1 MKVCLK
7 TPSLAARPVTI
18 VTATLNQL
26 TSLAKPRRKFVAALL
41 ATILAL
47 RGRVNYRNL
56 ARYGNYSE
64 RSYARQFKRP
74 FPWLEYHAKT
84 FQAALPPSHELIA
97 AQDASFIPKSGKKT
111 YGLDKFYNGCASR
124 PERGLEISAVAVV
137 DVTQKGAYI
146 AAVAQTPPTPE
157 LKKEQADATRL
168 DHAIEQMQTARPYL
182 PTVVSHLA
190 ADGWYAKKKYVDA
203 VTAEGLHVVTK
214 LRVDANMR
222 FRYTGERTG
231 LQGRPKTY
239 DGKVDWQDLSRFD
252 KVDISTLGLEQDPE
266 IEVYTAELYH
276 VTLKRWMRT
285 VVLVWYT
292 ADGKRHHAILAT
304 TDLKCTAAD
313 VLRIYQARF
322 QLEFLF
328 RDGKQHAGLTECQA
342 RNKEALDFHFNASL
356 ATVSAA
362 RAAAVA
368 AHTGDESFVFSL
380 ATQKQLAFNEHFMG
394 EISTKLGYDL
404 SCWKNHPAYEEL
416 RTYGA
421 LGA

>member
-1 MKVCLK
+1 M
-7 TPSLAARPVTI
+7 TI
-18 VTATLNQL
+18 VTGTLNQL
-26 TSLAKPRRKFVAALL
+26 PGLAKPQRQFIAALL
-41 ATILAL
+41 ATILAV

-56 ARYGNYSE
+56 ARYGDYSE
-64 RSYARQFKRP
+64 RTYSRQFQRP
-74 FPWLEYHAKT
+74 FPWLEFHAKT
-84 FQAALPPSHELIA
+84 LQAAVSPTHEVIA

-111 YGLDKFYNGCASR
+111 YGLGKFYNGCARR
-124 PERGLEISAVAVV
+124 PERGLEISALAVV
-137 DVTQKGAYI
+137 DVTQKGAYL
-146 AAVAQTPPTPE
+146 AAVEQTPPAPE

-168 DHAIEQMQTARPYL
+168 DHAIQQLRTARPYL
-182 PTVVSHLA
+182 PEVVNHLA
-190 ADGWYAKKKYVDA
+190 SDGWYAKKKYVDA
-203 VTAEGLHVVTK
+203 VLAQGLHLVTK

-231 LQGRPKTY
+231 KQGRPKTY

-252 KVDISTLGLEQDPE
+252 KVNAVSLALEDDPGA
-266 IEVYTAELYH
+266 EVYTAELYH
-276 VTLKRWMRT
+276 VTLKRWLRT
-285 VVLVWYT
+285 VVLVWRT

-304 TDLKCTAAD
+304 TDLKSTAAD
-313 VLRIYQARF
+313 VLRMYQARF

-342 RNKEALDFHFNASL
+342 RNKEALDFHFNSTL

-368 AHTGDESFVFSL
+368 AHTGDDPFVFSL
-380 ATQKQLAFNEHFMG
+380 ATQKQLAFNEHFMA

-404 SCWKNHPAYEEL
+404 SCWKNNPAYEEL

-421 LGA
+421 LAA

>member
-1 MKVCLK
+1 
-7 TPSLAARPVTI
+7 VTI
-18 VTATLNQL
+18 VTGTLKQL
-26 TSLAKPRRKFVAALL
+26 PGIAKPQRKFISALL

-56 ARYGNYSE
+56 ARYGDYSE
-64 RSYARQFKRP
+64 RTYSRQFQRP
-74 FPWLEYHAKT
+74 FSWLEFHAKT
-84 FQAALPPSHELIA
+84 LQAALSPTHELIA

-111 YGLDKFYNGCASR
+111 YGLDKFYNSCASR
-124 PERGLEISAVAVV
+124 PERGLEISALAVV

-146 AAVAQTPPTPE
+146 AAVEQTPPTPE
-157 LKKEQADATRL
+157 LKKEQTDATRL
-168 DHAIEQMQTARPYL
+168 DHAIKQMQTARERL
-182 PTVVSHLA
+182 PQVVSHLA

-203 VTAEGLHVVTK
+203 VRAVGLHPVTK
-214 LRVDANMR
+214 LRCDANMR

-252 KVDISTLGLEQDPE
+252 KVDLSSSALDVEPGV
-266 IEVYTAELYH
+266 EVYTAELYH
-276 VTLKRWMRT
+276 VTLKRWMRA
-285 VVLVWYT
+285 VVLVWHT
-292 ADGKRHHAILAT
+292 ADGQRHHAILAT
-304 TDLKCTAAD
+304 TDLDSTAAD

-342 RNKEALDFHFNASL
+342 RNKEALDFHFNAAL

-368 AHTGDESFVFSL
+368 AHTGDEPFVFSL
-380 ATQKQLAFNEHFMG
+380 ATQKQIAFNEHFMA
-394 EISTKLGYDL
+394 EISAKFGYDL
-404 SCWKNHPAYEEL
+404 SCWKNHSAYEQL

-421 LGA
+421 LAA

>member
-1 MKVCLK
+1 MTV
-7 TPSLAARPVTI
+7 VTN
-18 VTATLNQL
+18 TLNQL
-26 TSLAKPRRKFVAALL
+26 PGIAKPQRKFIAALL

-47 RGRVNYRNL
+47 RGRVNFRNL
-56 ARYGNYSE
+56 ARYGDYSE
-64 RSYARQFKRP
+64 RTYSRQFQHP
-74 FPWLEYHAKT
+74 FPWLQYHAKLIRS
-84 FQAALPPSHELIA
+84 ALPEAHELIA

-124 PERGLEISAVAVV
+124 PERGLEISALAVV

-146 AAVAQTPPTPE
+146 AAVEQTPPTPE

-168 DHAIEQMQTARPYL
+168 DQAIKQLQTARERL
-182 PTVVSHLA
+182 PQVVSHLA

-203 VTAEGLHVVTK
+203 VGAVGLHLVTK
-214 LRVDANMR
+214 LRCDANMR

-252 KVDISTLGLEQDPE
+252 KVDLSSFAPEVELG

-276 VTLKRWMRT
+276 VRLKRWLRT
-285 VVLVWYT
+285 VVLVWHT
-292 ADGKRHHAILAT
+292 ADGGRHHAILAT
-304 TDLKCTAAD
+304 TDLDSTAAD

-342 RNKEALDFHFNASL
+342 RNKQALDFHFNAAL

-362 RAAAVA
+362 RAAQVA
-368 AHTGDESFVFSL
+368 AHTGDEPFVFSM
-380 ATQKQLAFNEHFMG
+380 ATQKQIAFNEHFMA
-394 EISTKLGYDL
+394 EISAKFGYDL
-404 SCWKNHPAYEEL
+404 SCWKNHSAYEEL

-421 LGA
+421 LAA

>member
-1 MKVCLK
+1 
-7 TPSLAARPVTI
+7 VTV
-18 VTATLNQL
+18 VTDTLNQL
-26 TSLAKPRRKFVAALL
+26 PGLAKPQRKFIAALL

-56 ARYGNYSE
+56 ARYGAYSE
-64 RSYARQFKRP
+64 RTYSRQFQRP
-74 FPWLEYHAKT
+74 FPWLEFHART
-84 FQAALPPSHELIA
+84 LQAVTANTHELIA
-97 AQDASFIPKSGKKT
+97 AQDASFVPKSGKKT
-111 YGLDKFYNGCASR
+111 YGLDKFYNGCAGR
-124 PERGLEISAVAVV
+124 PERGLEISALAVV

-146 AAVAQTPPTPE
+146 AAVEQTPPTPE

-168 DHAIEQMQTARPYL
+168 DQAIKQLQTARPHL

-203 VTAEGLHVVTK
+203 VGAVGLHLVTK
-214 LRVDANMR
+214 LRCDANMR
-222 FRYTGERTG
+222 FRYAGERTG
-231 LQGRPKTY
+231 KQGRPKTY

-252 KVDISTLGLEQDPE
+252 KVDLSSFAPE
-266 IEVYTAELYH
+266 AEPGIEVYTAELYH
-276 VTLKRWMRT
+276 VTLKRWLRT
-285 VVLVWYT
+285 VVLVWHT
-292 ADGKRHHAILAT
+292 ADGQRRHAILAT
-304 TDLKCTAAD
+304 TDLDCTAAD
-313 VLRIYQARF
+313 VLRIYQSRF

-362 RAAAVA
+362 RAAAA
-368 AHTGDESFVFSL
+368 GAHTGDEPFVFSL
-380 ATQKQLAFNEHFMG
+380 ATQKQVAFNEHFLA
-394 EISTKLGYDL
+394 EISTKFGYDL

-421 LGA
+421 LAA